1 MCNCMICTTTR
12 LFIYLF
18 ICKKIMY
25 GKITYT
31 SVNETND
38 GIFSP
43 FASELIVV
51 LWYYNF
57 IGKVEPFG

>member
-1 MCNCMICTTTR
+1 
-12 LFIYLF
+12 
-18 ICKKIMY
+18 MY